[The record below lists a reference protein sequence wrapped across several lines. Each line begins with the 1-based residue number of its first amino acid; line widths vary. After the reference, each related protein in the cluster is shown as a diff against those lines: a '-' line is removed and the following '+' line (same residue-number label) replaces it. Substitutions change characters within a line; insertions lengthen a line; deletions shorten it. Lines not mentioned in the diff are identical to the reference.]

1 MQGDEHTGS
10 DIAAEGDPGV
20 SDLVVSGLGGESTR
34 AVYRDLLRFG
44 PRSRSE
50 LSQRLRLSAPTVT
63 RVTRDLL
70 ERDLLHP
77 LTAVPRAKGR
87 PHEPL
92 DVEEDRGPRFIGVK
106 VTADEVHAVVTTVRA
121 TVLEERVL
129 PLESTAP
136 ESLQASILVAVES
149 MIAAHPKVVGIGV
162 GLGGLVA
169 ERRTVVSAHLLGWQE
184 PVELA
189 AALESRVQLPVV
201 VENDLI
207 AMVSGLHWF
216 GRGRSY
222 ESFAVLTVGAGVG
235 IATVVD
241 GRIVRGRHHMAGLT
255 GRLPVGRGS
264 DGDLIALREVAS
276 TQAVIRRARAQ
287 GVLADGEGIEDL
299 RTLLATGHDGALGVA
314 TEMAR
319 ALGVAAAGLVAV
331 MDPEAIV
338 LGGENVDLLRAAAPA
353 FEETLAQGLAGSQQE
368 LAIRTLSGD
377 FDEWARGVAVI
388 AIQEFAGAVP

>member
-1 MQGDEHTGS
+1 MQGDGTTGAGA
-10 DIAAEGDPGV
+10 DTATVAE
-20 SDLVVSGLGGESTR
+20 LGGESTR

-50 LSQRLRLSAPTVT
+50 LSQRLGLSAPTVT
-63 RVTRDLL
+63 RVSRDLL

-77 LTAVPRAKGR
+77 LDIVQQAKGR

-92 DVEEDRGPRFIGVK
+92 DIEENRGPRFIGVK

-121 TVLEERVL
+121 NVLEELTL
-129 PLESTAP
+129 PLEDPAP
-136 ESLQASILVAVES
+136 QSIQETILLAVEA
-149 MIAAHPKVVGIGV
+149 MIAAHPHVVGIGV

-169 ERRTVVSAHLLGWQE
+169 ERRTVVSAHLLGWRE

-189 AALESRVQLPVV
+189 AALEARVQLPVV

-216 GRGRSY
+216 GMGRSY
-222 ESFAVLTVGAGVG
+222 DSFAVLTVGAGVG

-255 GRLPVGRGS
+255 GRLPIGVGPH
-264 DGDLIALREVAS
+264 GDPVAIREVAS
-276 TQAVIRRARAQ
+276 TQAVLRRAREQ
-287 GVLADGEGIEDL
+287 GVLAEGEGVEDL
-299 RTLLATGHDGALGVA
+299 RTLLALGHDGALSIA
-314 TEMAR
+314 TEMTR
-319 ALGVAAAGLVAV
+319 ALAVAAVGLVAV
-331 MDPEAIV
+331 VDPEAIV
-338 LGGENVDLLRAAAPA
+338 LGGENVDLLRAGAPT
-353 FEETLAQGLAGSQQE
+353 FEETLRQGLAGTQQE

-388 AIQEFAGAVP
+388 AVQALVGVEP